1 VGVGSGSDDELLQ
14 VLLDAGSHQRPHRQR
29 HRLAH
34 QPQALQL
41 LAAAE
46 TKSGSCWGG
55 PPRAASWRHSDL
67 HSAAARLAARDSS
80 APPGPSFAGGSAAP
94 SYVQGGAVPLRR
106 GEETWRHAMAP
117 PPEEAEIIE
126 AKPLISPSLLAT
138 VRRLRLLE
146 ADPNQPLPGGRTSS
160 SSGWLPAYVDAKNGQ
175 Q

>member
-1 VGVGSGSDDELLQ
+1 
-14 VLLDAGSHQRPHRQR
+14 
-29 HRLAH
+29 
-34 QPQALQL
+34 
-41 LAAAE
+41 
-46 TKSGSCWGG
+46 
-55 PPRAASWRHSDL
+55 
-67 HSAAARLAARDSS
+67 
-80 APPGPSFAGGSAAP
+80 
-94 SYVQGGAVPLRR
+94 VQGGAVPLRR
-106 GEETWRHAMAP
+106 GEETWRHAIAP

>member
-1 VGVGSGSDDELLQ
+1 MSCCRCCSTPARTNAHTASAIDSLTSRRRSSCSRPRRPSRGA
-14 VLLDAGSHQRPHRQR
+14 AGRP
-29 HRLAH
+29 
-34 QPQALQL
+34 
-41 LAAAE
+41 AARRKLEAD
-46 TKSGSCWGG
+46 
-55 PPRAASWRHSDL
+55 PHSDL

-80 APPGPSFAGGSAAP
+80 APPGPSFAGGSA
-94 SYVQGGAVPLRR
+94 YVQGGAVPLRR
-106 GEETWRHAMAP
+106 GEETWRHAIAP